1 MVIISSKLYF
11 TLIYTDLQKILEERK
26 IQRESLYR
34 NNVINLLLL
43 HSKIILLK
51 IIFILLINI
60 IINLIII

>member
-34 NNVINLLLL
+34 NNVINLLL
-43 HSKIILLK
+43 HSKIILSK